1 METPL
6 EGNKFIGELQKA
18 RKAGKSEFVVDGKT
32 YQVEGSAIKMV
43 DQMNPSL
50 VQAVDPMSGMPQ
62 PNQMN
67 PSMVNPQALGS
78 IQNRIPN
85 VSGNQIP
92 GSFNRVMPAAPLNN
106 KIKDVGRLNATGFA
120 TGSAAGAA
128 VGNIENVLGK
138 AGKDTKFMGSGP
150 VPPKKPSRSKIGQ
163 KVASESKK

>member
-18 RKAGKSEFVVDGKT
+18 RKAGDSEFVVDGKT

-62 PNQMN
+62 PNQIN

-92 GSFNRVMPAAPLNN
+92 GSFNRVMPVAPLN
-106 KIKDVGRLNATGFA
+106 KLGGKTKHGYLGSIKKYNSHIISQQHHTDPEAQRSEQDPTN
-120 TGSAAGAA
+120 
-128 VGNIENVLGK
+128 
-138 AGKDTKFMGSGP
+138 
-150 VPPKKPSRSKIGQ
+150 PKNP
-163 KVASESKK
+163 AYKKLKKN

>member
-18 RKAGKSEFVVDGKT
+18 RKAGESEFVVDGKT

-92 GSFNRVMPAAPLNN
+92 GSFNRVMPVAPLNN
-106 KIKDVGRLNATGFA
+106 KIKDVGLVTAQAGSSRFNQDVGRLNATGFA

-128 VGNIENVLGK
+128 YVYTRSGVTWL
-138 AGKDTKFMGSGP
+138 TKG
-150 VPPKKPSRSKIGQ
+150 
-163 KVASESKK
+163 